1 MRRRA
6 ARAVRQ
12 VSPDLRSPR
21 KPRPGSGLRKGLLA
35 LAALAALGL
44 GLGLA
49 SDAGQPGVG
58 TYLGSYRWQMD
69 DPAFG
74 GFSALEL
81 DADGQGFMAL
91 TDKGH
96 AVTGRLERDDTGRI
110 TGITAS
116 RPLLLLD
123 IAGAPLKN
131 RASDSEGLALG
142 PQGGFYV
149 SFEGQHRIRYYTA
162 VDQPAQRVAGH
173 PDFADMQ
180 MNSSL
185 EALAID
191 ARGHL
196 FTLPERSGAL
206 DRPFP
211 VYRFDGQG
219 WDMPFSL
226 PRSGAFLPVGAD
238 IGPDGWL
245 YLLERALTGPGF
257 RTRVRRFDVT
267 GDQVNA
273 EEVVFQTRTRQHD
286 NLEGISVWQDGQG
299 RTRITM
305 IADDNFKFFQRTE
318 LVEYAVAPPLASGPD
333 TQ

>member
-1 MRRRA
+1 MF
-6 ARAVRQ
+6 
-12 VSPDLRSPR
+12 R
-21 KPRPGSGLRKGLLA
+21 KPKSGSGLRKGLLA
-35 LAALAALGL
+35 LVALGALGL

-49 SDAGQPGVG
+49 SDAGQIGGV
-58 TYLGSYRWQMD
+58 TYLGSYRWQID

-74 GFSALEL
+74 GFSAIEL
-81 DADGQGFMAL
+81 DDAGARFIAL

-96 AVTGRLERDDTGRI
+96 LLEGQLIRDAAGRLQKVDAGPLVALRDVE
-110 TGITAS
+110 
-116 RPLLLLD
+116 
-123 IAGAPLKN
+123 GAILGK
-131 RASDSEGLALG
+131 RASDSEGLAVA

-149 SFEGQHRIRYYTA
+149 SFEGQHRIRRYTA
-162 VDQPAQRVAGH
+162 PDQPAQRVTGH
-173 PDFADMQ
+173 PDFANMQ

-219 WDMPFSL
+219 WDIPFSL
-226 PRSGAFLPVGAD
+226 PRSAGFLPVGAD
-238 IGPDGWL
+238 FGPDGWL

-257 RTRVRRFDVT
+257 RSRVRRFDIA
-267 GDQVNA
+267 GDQVRA
-273 EEVVFQTRTRQHD
+273 EEVLFQTRTRQHD
-286 NLEGISVWQDGQG
+286 NLEGISVWMDGQG
-299 RTRITM
+299 RIRLTM

-318 LVEYAVAPPLASGPD
+318 LVEYAVTPPLASASD
-333 TQ
+333 RQ

>member
-1 MRRRA
+1 MF
-6 ARAVRQ
+6 
-12 VSPDLRSPR
+12 R
-21 KPRPGSGLRKGLLA
+21 KSKSGSGLRKGLLA
-35 LAALAALGL
+35 LTAAATLGL

-49 SDAGQPGVG
+49 SDASQMEGV

-74 GFSALEL
+74 GFSAIEL
-81 DADGQGFMAL
+81 DDAGARFIAL
-91 TDKGH
+91 TDKGQVVEGQLIRD
-96 AVTGRLERDDTGRI
+96 AAARLVALEAGSLVPLRDI
-110 TGITAS
+110 E
-116 RPLLLLD
+116 
-123 IAGAPLKN
+123 GAILRK
-131 RASDSEGLALG
+131 RASDSEGLAMA
-142 PQGGFYV
+142 PQGGFYL

-162 VDQPAQRVAGH
+162 PDQPAQRVAGH
-173 PDFADMQ
+173 PDFAQMQ

-211 VYRFDGQG
+211 VYRFNGQG
-219 WDMPFSL
+219 WDIPFSL
-226 PRSGAFLPVGAD
+226 SRSGGFLPVGAD
-238 IGPDGWL
+238 FGPDGWL

-257 RTRVRRFDVT
+257 RSRVRRFDIT
-267 GDQVNA
+267 GDRMNA
-273 EEVVFQTRTRQHD
+273 EEILFQTRTRQHD
-286 NLEGISVWQDGQG
+286 NLEGISVWADGQG
-299 RTRITM
+299 RIRLTM

-318 LVEYAVAPPLASGPD
+318 LVEYAVAPPLARQPG

>member
-1 MRRRA
+1 M
-6 ARAVRQ
+6 
-12 VSPDLRSPR
+12 SR
-21 KPRPGSGLRKGLLA
+21 KPKSGSGLRKGLLA
-35 LAALAALGL
+35 LAAVVGLVL

-49 SDAGQPGVG
+49 GDARQLDGV

-74 GFSALEL
+74 GFSAIELE
-81 DADGQGFMAL
+81 ADGQGFMAL
-91 TDKGH
+91 SDKGH
-96 AVTGRLERDDTGRI
+96 AVTGRLERDDAGRI
-110 TGITAS
+110 TGISAG
-116 RPLLLLD
+116 RPLLLQD
-123 IAGAPLKN
+123 IAGVPLKD

-142 PQGGFYV
+142 PRGGFHV
-149 SFEGQHRIRYYTA
+149 SVEGRHRIRHYTG

-173 PDFADMQ
+173 PDFAGLQ

-219 WDMPFSL
+219 WDIPFSL
-226 PRSGAFLPVGAD
+226 SRSAGFLPVGAD
-238 IGPDGWL
+238 FGPDGWL

-257 RTRVRRFDVT
+257 RSRVRRFDVT
-267 GDQVNA
+267 GDKVNT
-273 EEVVFQTRTRQHD
+273 EEILLQTRTRQHD

-299 RTRITM
+299 RIRLTM

-318 LVEYAVAPPLASGPD
+318 LVEYAVTPPLVSAPD
-333 TQ
+333 RQ

>member
-1 MRRRA
+1 M
-6 ARAVRQ
+6 
-12 VSPDLRSPR
+12 D
-21 KPRPGSGLRKGLLA
+21 
-35 LAALAALGL
+35 
-44 GLGLA
+44 
-49 SDAGQPGVG
+49 GV

-69 DPAFG
+69 GPDFG
-74 GFSALEL
+74 GFSAIEL
-81 DADGQGFMAL
+81 DDAGARFIAL
-91 TDKGH
+91 TDRGH
-96 AVTGRLERDDTGRI
+96 LVQGQMIRDAGGRLQAVEAGPLVPLRDI
-110 TGITAS
+110 E
-116 RPLLLLD
+116 
-123 IAGAPLKN
+123 GATLRK
-131 RASDSEGLALG
+131 RASDSEGLALA

-149 SFEGQHRIRYYTA
+149 SFEGQHRIRRYTA
-162 VDQPAQRVAGH
+162 PDQPAQRVAGH

-219 WDMPFSL
+219 WDIPFSL
-226 PRSGAFLPVGAD
+226 PRSGGFLPVGAD

-257 RTRVRRFDVT
+257 RSRVRRFDIS
-267 GDQVNA
+267 GDRVNA
-273 EEVVFQTRTRQHD
+273 EEVLFQTRTRQHD

-299 RTRITM
+299 RTWLTM
-305 IADDNFKFFQRTE
+305 IADDNFRFFQRTE
-318 LVEYAVAPPLASGPD
+318 IVEYAVAPPLASAPA